1 MEGFTNLKVWQK
13 THEYVLDIYRITKMF
28 SPDEKYALVQQVRRA
43 AVSIA
48 ANIAEG
54 SKRRSLK
61 DKIHFYNIAD
71 TSLEETKYY
80 PILSRDLAYIFSEE
94 QGVLMEKANEIGRV
108 LNGLMR
114 ALSK

>member
-80 PILSRDLAYIFSEE
+80 PILSRDLAYISSEE